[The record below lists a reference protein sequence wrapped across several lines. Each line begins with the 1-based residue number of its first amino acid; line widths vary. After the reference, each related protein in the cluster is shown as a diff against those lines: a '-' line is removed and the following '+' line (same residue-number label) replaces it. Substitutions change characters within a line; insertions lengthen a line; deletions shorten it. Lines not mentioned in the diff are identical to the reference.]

1 MIIVQN
7 HIPVKKEF
15 SEEFEKRFVGSGD
28 RMSGVPGFVRNEI
41 LRPKE
46 GEEYIVL
53 TYWKDMESFE
63 NWASSDHFKKVHS
76 DAPSSGMFSGHSH
89 LSVHEVISR

>member
-1 MIIVQN
+1 MIVVQN

-15 SEEFEKRFVGSGD
+15 ADEFEKRFVGSGN

-41 LRPKE
+41 LRPTA

-53 TYWKDMESFE
+53 TYWEDSQAFE
-63 NWASSDHFKKVHS
+63 NWTKSDHFREVHS
-76 DAPSSGMFSGHSH
+76 QQPSQDMFAGHNR
-89 LSVHEVISR
+89 LTVHEIISR